1 MKGLLLKDLSILKT
15 QGRSAVLIMAI
26 ALFMLI
32 AGNNTAFAV
41 VYANILFVTFG
52 ITTISYDN
60 YDNGYAFLFTLPIS
74 RKLYVMEKYV
84 FSMLSIA
91 TGTVL
96 SLILMI
102 VVSFIKVDYILTT
115 SEIAFVIGYGVSA
128 IVISSIMLPVNL
140 KFGPEKGRIAMVV
153 LIAIVMSGIFAM
165 AKISGTMDLTC
176 VYLGIKG
183 SPAFI
188 IIGIFSVIVLL
199 ILAGSYLISCKIMEN
214 KEF

>member
-1 MKGLLLKDLSILKT
+1 MKGLLLKDLSIMKT
-15 QGRSAVLIMAI
+15 QGRTAVLIMAI

-96 SLILMI
+96 SLILM
-102 VVSFIKVDYILTT
+102 VGVSFIKEDYILAT
-115 SEIAFVIGYGVSA
+115 SEIAFVIGYGISA
-128 IVISSIMLPVNL
+128 ILISAIMLPVNL

-165 AKISGTMDLTC
+165 AKISGTMDLTR

>member
-60 YDNGYAFLFTLPIS
+60 YDNGYAFLFTLPVS

-165 AKISGTMDLTC
+165 AKISGTMDLTR

>member
-60 YDNGYAFLFTLPIS
+60 YDNGYAFLFTLPVS

-84 FSMLSIA
+84 FSILSIA

-165 AKISGTMDLTC
+165 AKISGTMDLTR

>member
-15 QGRSAVLIMAI
+15 QGRSAVLIMLI

-32 AGNNTAFAV
+32 VGNNTAFAV
-41 VYANILFVTFG
+41 IYANILFVTFG
-52 ITTISYDN
+52 ITTLSYDN
-60 YDNGYAFLFTLPIS
+60 HDNGYAFLFTLPIS

-84 FSMLSIA
+84 FSILSIA

-96 SLILMI
+96 SLILM
-102 VVSFIKVDYILTT
+102 VGVSFIRDDYILTT
-115 SEIAFVIGYGVSA
+115 SEILFVIGYGVGA

-140 KFGPEKGRIAMVV
+140 KLGPEKGRIAMIV

-165 AKISGTMDLTC
+165 AKISGSMDLTR
-176 VYLGIKG
+176 VYWGIREI
-183 SPAFI
+183 PT
-188 IIGIFSVIVLL
+188 LL
-199 ILAGSYLISCKIMEN
+199 IMGILSVVVLIILSVSYLISCKIMMK

>member
-60 YDNGYAFLFTLPIS
+60 YDNGYAFLFTLTIS

-165 AKISGTMDLTC
+165 AKISGTMDLTR

-188 IIGIFSVIVLL
+188 SIGIFSVIVLL

>member
-1 MKGLLLKDLSILKT
+1 MKGLLLKDISIMKT
-15 QGRSAVLIMAI
+15 QGRTAVLIMAI

-96 SLILMI
+96 SLILM
-102 VVSFIKVDYILTT
+102 VGVSLIKEDYILTT

-165 AKISGTMDLTC
+165 AKISGTMDLTR
-176 VYLGIKG
+176 VYWGIREI
-183 SPAFI
+183 STFLI
-188 IIGIFSVIVLL
+188 VGILSVIVLI
-199 ILAGSYLISCKIMEN
+199 ILASSYLISCKIMEK

>member
-165 AKISGTMDLTC
+165 AKISGTMDLTR

>member
-84 FSMLSIA
+84 FSILSIA

-165 AKISGTMDLTC
+165 AKISGTMDLTR

>member
-165 AKISGTMDLTC
+165 AKISGTMDLTP
-176 VYLGIKG
+176 VYLGIREI
-183 SPAFI
+183 PTFL
-188 IIGIFSVIVLL
+188 IIGLFSVIVLL
-199 ILAGSYLISCKIMEN
+199 ILTCSYLISCKIMEK

>member
-1 MKGLLLKDLSILKT
+1 MKGLLLKDLSIMKT
-15 QGRSAVLIMAI
+15 QGRTAVLIMAI

-96 SLILMI
+96 SLILM
-102 VVSFIKVDYILTT
+102 VGVSFIKEDYILAT

-128 IVISSIMLPVNL
+128 ILISAIMLPVNL

-165 AKISGTMDLTC
+165 AKISGTMDLTR
-176 VYLGIKG
+176 VYWGIKEI
-183 SPAFI
+183 PTFL
-188 IIGIFSVIVLL
+188 IIGLFSVIVLL
-199 ILAGSYLISCKIMEN
+199 ILACSYLISCKIMEK

>member
-1 MKGLLLKDLSILKT
+1 MKGLLLKDLSIMKT
-15 QGRSAVLIMAI
+15 QGRTAVLIMAI

-102 VVSFIKVDYILTT
+102 VVSFIKVNYILTT

-153 LIAIVMSGIFAM
+153 LIAIVMAGIFGM
-165 AKISGTMDLTC
+165 AKISGTMGLTR
-176 VYLGIKG
+176 VYLGIRG
-183 SPAFI
+183 IPTFL
-188 IIGIFSVIVLL
+188 IIGLFSVIVLL
-199 ILAGSYLISCKIMEN
+199 ILACSYLISCKIMEK

>member
-1 MKGLLLKDLSILKT
+1 M
-15 QGRSAVLIMAI
+15 
-26 ALFMLI
+26 
-32 AGNNTAFAV
+32 
-41 VYANILFVTFG
+41 
-52 ITTISYDN
+52 
-60 YDNGYAFLFTLPIS
+60 
-74 RKLYVMEKYV
+74 
-84 FSMLSIA
+84 
-91 TGTVL
+91 
-96 SLILMI
+96 
-102 VVSFIKVDYILTT
+102 DYILTT

>member
-96 SLILMI
+96 SLILMV
-102 VVSFIKVDYILTT
+102 VVSFIKEDYILAT
-115 SEIAFVIGYGVSA
+115 SEIAFVIGYGIGA

-153 LIAIVMSGIFAM
+153 LIAIVMAGIFGM
-165 AKISGTMDLTC
+165 AKISGTMDMTRI
-176 VYLGIKG
+176 YWGIRG
-183 SPAFI
+183 IPTFLIVGILSLIVLI
-188 IIGIFSVIVLL
+188 IIAS
-199 ILAGSYLISCKIMEN
+199 SYLISCKIMEK

>member
-165 AKISGTMDLTC
+165 AKISGTMDLTR
-176 VYLGIKG
+176 VYLEIKG

>member
-1 MKGLLLKDLSILKT
+1 MKGLLLKELSIVKT

-26 ALFMLI
+26 ALFMLMV
-32 AGNNTAFAV
+32 GNNTTFGV
-41 VYANILFVTFG
+41 IYANILFVTFG
-52 ITTISYDN
+52 ITTLSYD
-60 YDNGYAFLFTLPIS
+60 YHDNGYAFLFTLPIS

-96 SLILMI
+96 SLILM
-102 VVSFIKVDYILTT
+102 VGVSIIKEDYILTT

-199 ILAGSYLISCKIMEN
+199 ILAGSYLISCKIMEK

>member
-15 QGRSAVLIMAI
+15 QGRSAVLIMLI

-52 ITTISYDN
+52 ITTLSYDN
-60 YDNGYAFLFTLPIS
+60 HDNGYAFLFTLPIS

-84 FSMLSIA
+84 FSILSIA

-96 SLILMI
+96 SLILM
-102 VVSFIKVDYILTT
+102 VGVSFIKDDYILTS
-115 SEIAFVIGYGVSA
+115 SEISFVIGYAIGA

-140 KFGPEKGRIAMVV
+140 KFGPEKGRIALIV
-153 LIAIVMSGIFAM
+153 LIAIVMSGVFAM
-165 AKISGTMDLTC
+165 ANISGTMDLTS
-176 VYLGIKG
+176 VYWGIREI
-183 SPAFI
+183 PTLL
-188 IIGIFSVIVLL
+188 IIGIISVVVLI
-199 ILAGSYLISCKIMEN
+199 ILSVSYLISCKIMIK

>member
-1 MKGLLLKDLSILKT
+1 MKGLLLKDLSIMKT
-15 QGRSAVLIMAI
+15 QGRTAVLIMAI

-96 SLILMI
+96 SLILM
-102 VVSFIKVDYILTT
+102 VGVSFIKEDYILAT

-165 AKISGTMDLTC
+165 AKISGTMDLTR
-176 VYLGIKG
+176 VYWGIREI
-183 SPAFI
+183 PTFLI
-188 IIGIFSVIVLL
+188 VGILSVIVLI
-199 ILAGSYLISCKIMEN
+199 ILACSYLISCKIMEK

>member
-52 ITTISYDN
+52 ITTISCDN

-165 AKISGTMDLTC
+165 AKISGTMDLTR

>member
-60 YDNGYAFLFTLPIS
+60 YDNGYAFFFTLPIS

-165 AKISGTMDLTC
+165 AKISGTMDLTR

>member
-1 MKGLLLKDLSILKT
+1 MKGLLLKDLSIMKT
-15 QGRSAVLIMAI
+15 QGRTAVLIMAI

-96 SLILMI
+96 SLILMV
-102 VVSFIKVDYILTT
+102 VVSFIKEDYILAT
-115 SEIAFVIGYGVSA
+115 SEIAFVIGYGIGA

-165 AKISGTMDLTC
+165 AKISGTMGLTR
-176 VYLGIKG
+176 VYLGIREI
-183 SPAFI
+183 PTFL
-188 IIGIFSVIVLL
+188 IIGLFSVIVLL
-199 ILAGSYLISCKIMEN
+199 ILACSYLISCKIMEK

>member
-96 SLILMI
+96 SLILM
-102 VVSFIKVDYILTT
+102 VGVSIIKEDYILTT

-165 AKISGTMDLTC
+165 AKISGTMDLTR

>member
-128 IVISSIMLPVNL
+128 ILISAIMLPVNL

-165 AKISGTMDLTC
+165 AKISGTMDLTR

-199 ILAGSYLISCKIMEN
+199 ILAGSYLISCKIMEK